1 MTTIGWQH
9 DEIKYR
15 KSMLC
20 YIGIHRA
27 AGYVIARIDGI
38 DYFVCK
44 DCGKRYKII

>member
-1 MTTIGWQH
+1 MTIIGWQH
-9 DEIKYR
+9 DEIRYR

-27 AGYVIARIDGI
+27 AMYVIARIDGI